1 MTLKTLFTIILKM
14 IGIFF
19 IKDIVTIL
27 MQSFASLWFFVS
39 ASSYSDNFSNSFV
52 LILNFIL
59 LIQYGLLS
67 YLLIFKAETIIRILK
82 LDEGFDDKTV
92 SFSIHRSTILSISI
106 IVIGG
111 YIVATELPN
120 IVIQLINFFNIRKT
134 LVSGDINPNKQYVIL
149 AIAKVL
155 IGIMLIIYQRRIV
168 NLIEFKRKK

>member
-1 MTLKTLFTIILKM
+1 MTLKTLFTIILKI

-19 IKDIVTIL
+19 IKDVVNVL
-27 MQSFASLWFFVS
+27 MQSVGSLWLLFS
-39 ASSYSDNFSNSFV
+39 MSSYSGNASSVFV
-52 LILNFIL
+52 LMLNFVL

-67 YLLIFKAETIIRILK
+67 YLFIFKTDAIIRILK

-92 SFSIHRSTILSISI
+92 SINVHRSTILSISI

-120 IVIQLINFFNIRKT
+120 VVNQLINFFNIRES
-134 LVSGDINPNKQYVIL
+134 LVYGQINPNTQYVVLAVLKVIIGFIL
-149 AIAKVL
+149 V
-155 IGIMLIIYQRRIV
+155 IYQRKIV